1 MFHVFRILPLIAL
14 GMLVAMP
21 QFFFSCYLSIVIYLW
36 YNKIKTSFLVDS
48 PLVFWTSNIGLKW
61 PYIWNTQIGHPRTQ
75 TQISFGVSKLVN
87 SQGT

>member
-1 MFHVFRILPLIAL
+1 MFYVFRILLLIAL

-21 QFFFSCYLSIVIYLW
+21 RFFFSCYMFIEIYLW

-61 PYIWNTQIGHPRTQ
+61 PYIWNAQIGHPRTQ

-87 SQGT
+87 S